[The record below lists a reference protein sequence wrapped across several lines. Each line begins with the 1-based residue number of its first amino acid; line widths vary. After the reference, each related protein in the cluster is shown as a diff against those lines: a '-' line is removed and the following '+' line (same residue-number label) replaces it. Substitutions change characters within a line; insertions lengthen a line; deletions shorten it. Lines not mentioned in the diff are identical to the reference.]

1 MNYASTFLSHNSKD
15 KPLVE
20 LVARELGRRGIVPWL
35 DVDELDT
42 ELGGDLND
50 ALAESVRRQA
60 TLTLFLSEHSLN
72 APWVQ
77 HELETAL
84 QIQQELGDAVIFP
97 VYIGDPLKLV
107 AGHERLRTRWL
118 HPDGQRVKIMGEI
131 VEPGTAKIEDAVRI
145 AQKIAKGLYRRL
157 QFAER
162 REAIVCLDQRGN
174 GGKRTSNPPI
184 PANLREL
191 NAPALVFR
199 HDRGERSR
207 EVTVHGEE
215 LNQLLET
222 IGRSLGE
229 AFGTIRIQPKAIYLC
244 GEAQLALPFMIGKH
258 FDRTTSTTM
267 YCFNSRDGNTF
278 SNKGQDRLKP
288 LANGNANCETSVPP
302 EIPEIA
308 LGEQITDAALLL
320 VKENYVSDVL
330 NYMKATSQ
338 PFRPVWV
345 KGVEFSNSE
354 QAMNYVADVVA
365 LLARLKR
372 ENGLNR
378 VRLFIDLP
386 FAVTPLLAANLLYAA
401 PKIEVME
408 FRKDLLSK
416 GFLAE
421 DLYFEVPSP

>member
-42 ELGGDLND
+42 ELGGDLNK

-84 QIQQELGDAVIFP
+84 QIQQEFGDAVIFP

-107 AGHERLRTRWL
+107 AGHERLRTRWM

-157 QFAER
+157 QFAEQ
-162 REAIVCLDQRGN
+162 REAIICLDQRGK
-174 GGKRTSNPPI
+174 GGKRSGNPSI
-184 PANLREL
+184 PNNLRDL

-199 HDRGERSR
+199 HDRGERSYD
-207 EVTVHGEE
+207 VTVHGEE

-229 AFGTIRIQPKAIYLC
+229 AFGTIRIEPKDVYLC

-258 FDRTTSTTM
+258 FDRTTSATM

-278 SNKGQDRLKP
+278 SNKVQDRLKL
-288 LANGNANCETSVPP
+288 LANGNANCETPLPP

-320 VKENYVSDVL
+320 VKEAYVRDVL
-330 NYMKATSQ
+330 NYLNATSQ
-338 PFRPVWV
+338 PFRPIWV

-354 QAMNYVADVVA
+354 QTMNYVADVVA

-378 VRLFIDLP
+378 VRMFIDLP

-401 PKIEVME
+401 PNIEIME
-408 FRKDLLSK
+408 FRKDLLNK
-416 GFLAE
+416 GAQPE
-421 DLYFEVPSP
+421 ELYFQVTTL